1 MDVGNREQIS
11 EVAQKCQEHYGSV
24 DILINNAGIVQGKFI
39 TDMNEVL
46 ASKTM
51 IVNAESNI
59 WTAREFL
66 PSMIKKNSG
75 HVVTISSVAGMT
87 GCAGMTD
94 YCASKFAA
102 FGFSES
108 LRIEMKIIGKNV
120 KCTTIC
126 PFFINTGMFAGVKPG
141 LVSGFLD

>member
-1 MDVGNREQIS
+1 
-11 EVAQKCQEHYGSV
+11 
-24 DILINNAGIVQGKFI
+24 
-39 TDMNEVL
+39 MNEVL

-51 IVNAESNI
+51 IVNAESNM
-59 WTAREFL
+59 WTVREFL
-66 PSMIKKNSG
+66 PSMLKKNSG
-75 HVVTISSVAGMT
+75 HVVSISSVAGMT

-108 LRIEMKIIGKNV
+108 LRIEMKILGKNV